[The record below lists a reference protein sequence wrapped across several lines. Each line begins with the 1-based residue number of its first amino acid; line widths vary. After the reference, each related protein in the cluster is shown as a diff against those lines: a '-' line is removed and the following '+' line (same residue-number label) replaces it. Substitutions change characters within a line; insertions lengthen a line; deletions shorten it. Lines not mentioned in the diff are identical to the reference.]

1 MTLNTYASPGA
12 VKVGLG
18 HFSGSSHVT
27 TRGRAGLAAIVRD
40 LAIQAAQTKV
50 WGASISSLTDNTT
63 GAAYAGA
70 APRFAN
76 LPALASATATGT
88 LGQSTSSLTTSL
100 GKIKNASAV
109 LVASMNGVRKY
120 LGLPLLSY
128 AEGTVASAN
137 TIPAQDTSGTGAS
150 VGSTVT
156 WASAEQ
162 AANTVENNLVCLTM
176 ALNEILVALGQPK
189 VTSNLRSMAGATP
202 PFNVLTTLPALASST
217 DGTNSV
223 LVTGVTAFLAA
234 AANAFASLAKAF
246 NAYVPAPQ
254 DNTLTNSTGGA
265 SAAALAANALPAPAN
280 GAATTS
286 APKAGFDTQL
296 GVIRNAISS
305 MASAY
310 NALVVEAGDPAF
322 DVITDSTGGT
332 VSSTLSSISASLT
345 AVDGSSGTE
354 RGRRGHGARRHGD
367 HRQLA
372 LQPRLLRFAAGAEV
386 RQRRPARDGRARRDR
401 LGDAR
406 RALRHHGDRRRR
418 DDRDADP
425 AQQRGRHLAQRHEE
439 QHLVHRDGAQR
450 HEQHGEDDQAPAR
463 DRGLRPG
470 HRLTR
475 NQRMKR

>member
-1 MTLNTYASPGA
+1 M
-12 VKVGLG
+12 
-18 HFSGSSHVT
+18 
-27 TRGRAGLAAIVRD
+27 
-40 LAIQAAQTKV
+40 
-50 WGASISSLTDNTT
+50 
-63 GAAYAGA
+63 
-70 APRFAN
+70 
-76 LPALASATATGT
+76 
-88 LGQSTSSLTTSL
+88 
-100 GKIKNASAV
+100 
-109 LVASMNGVRKY
+109 
-120 LGLPLLSY
+120 SY

-254 DNTLTNSTGGA
+254 DNTLTDSTGGA

-345 AVDGSSGTE
+345 AVDGSSGTSAVDE
-354 RGRRGHGARRHGD
+354 VSALAAMAIIDNSLSSLGYYAS
-367 HRQLA
+367 QLA
-372 LQPRLLRFAAGAEV
+372 LKFDNVAP
-386 RQRRPARDGRARRDR
+386 
-401 LGDAR
+401 LGTDALGGTVSRDAR
-406 RALRHHGDRRRR
+406 RALLDHGDRRRR
-418 DDRDADP
+418 HDRDPDP
-425 AQQRGRHLAQRHEE
+425 AQ
-439 QHLVHRDGAQR
+439 
-450 HEQHGEDDQAPAR
+450 
-463 DRGLRPG
+463 
-470 HRLTR
+470 
-475 NQRMKR
+475 